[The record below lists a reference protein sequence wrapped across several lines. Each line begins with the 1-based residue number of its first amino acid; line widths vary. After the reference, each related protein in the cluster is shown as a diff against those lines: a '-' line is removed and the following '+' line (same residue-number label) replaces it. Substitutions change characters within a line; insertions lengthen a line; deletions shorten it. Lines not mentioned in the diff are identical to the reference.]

1 MGVASVVPLLF
12 AFTSSS
18 AELLV
23 CFKRVSGLPCGLLGL
38 HAVCVYVCCACVY
51 TYVWALEIDVLC
63 LSQLFPLYIETGSPT
78 KSEPHMFVLTG
89 WPVSPEYPPVSAS
102 PFLGLQIYAACL
114 NLGPNVYTASVLETA
129 VSPDDSL
136 CFYAPLC
143 THIPTHSAAKL
154 GEPTFPTSSFG

>member
-1 MGVASVVPLLF
+1 MFPLMF

-18 AELLV
+18 AGPFV
-23 CFKRVSGLPCGLLGL
+23 CFRRVSGLPCALLGL
-38 HAVCVYVCCACVY
+38 HAVCVYVCCAYFY

-89 WPVSPEYPPVSAS
+89 WPVSPKYPPVSAS
-102 PFLGLQIYAACL
+102 SILGLQIYAAFL
-114 NLGPNVYTASVLETA
+114 NLGSNVYTARVLETA

-136 CFYAPLC
+136 CFYASLC
-143 THIPTHSAAKL
+143 THILTHSAAKL

>member
-18 AELLV
+18 AELFV
-23 CFKRVSGLPCGLLGL
+23 CFQRVSGLPCGLLGL

-102 PFLGLQIYAACL
+102 SILGLQIYAACL

-136 CFYAPLC
+136 CFMHLSVPHTHPLC
-143 THIPTHSAAKL
+143 S
-154 GEPTFPTSSFG
+154 